1 MATGIGGQMSLER
14 HLFLPQMTVQAM
26 RDSRYRH
33 PANALAELID
43 NSIDARARRVE
54 VLVRERFEQI
64 NQRPR
69 WRIYE
74 LAVFDNGHGM
84 SEETLVQALRFGGHA
99 PTRST
104 KRIGKY
110 GMGLPTSSVS
120 QCRRVDVWTWQ
131 TDSAN
136 PSHSYIDVDQIG
148 DGSQIE
154 VPEPDGS
161 PIPTEW
167 LDLVSPD
174 THNPKQGTLVVWS
187 RPDRI
192 TVQAS
197 TIFRQ
202 VEEEIGRIYRHYISD
217 KSLTIRM
224 ASIKDGDDKPY
235 DDKWVRPNDPL
246 YLMPN
251 SSTPEPWNQEPMFE
265 PHQRTTIPVTA
276 NGREELVEIVYS
288 IAKKPALGQY
298 RNLPGNRDYGRH
310 ARKNMGV
317 SIVRENREILLEH
330 FFITE
335 SGGGSLPQNRWWGCE
350 VRFNSG
356 CDDKFGVD
364 HNKQMAAHLARA
376 IMDLSAN
383 EDNPT
388 ELTMDDLGV
397 EQDDIYKIAAHIRN
411 TVKGMM
417 DQIHTMFSQRPP
429 PEPAD
434 GEQPATSATT
444 AEINATNA
452 TRALIENDP
461 SQLTETDR
469 IRNTMGNE
477 ERTAELTD
485 YLVTKGFDEPEAKRQ
500 AEIAIRNDIW
510 YKFVPAQLRANQVF
524 SVASI
529 GGVTTVNLNI
539 HHSIYDLLRMIEE
552 ETDQH
557 ENEEVR
563 RAAIAI
569 QAMLLAWSRMEVSI
583 ENPQRKID
591 FQETTDKWGQMVN
604 YILR

>member
-1 MATGIGGQMSLER
+1 MATGIDEQMSLER
-14 HLFLPQMTVQAM
+14 HLFLPRMTVQAM

-43 NSIDARARRVE
+43 NSIDASARRVE
-54 VLVRERFEQI
+54 VLVREKFEQV

-84 SEETLVQALRFGGHA
+84 SKETLGQALRFGGHA

-104 KRIGKY
+104 RRIGKY

-131 TDSAN
+131 TDSTQ
-136 PSHSYIDVDQIG
+136 PFHSYIDVDEIESG
-148 DGSQIE
+148 LQIE
-154 VPEPDGS
+154 VPEPDRT

-167 LDLVSPD
+167 LNLVTDD
-174 THNPKQGTLVVWS
+174 THNPKQGTLVVWTK
-187 RPDRI
+187 PDRI

-202 VEEEIGRIYRHYISD
+202 VEEEIGRIYRHYIND

-224 ASIKDGDDKPY
+224 ASIRDGDDKPY
-235 DDKWVRPNDPL
+235 DDKRVRPNDPL

-251 SSTPEPWNQEPMFE
+251 SSTPEPWDQEPMFE
-265 PHQRTTIPVTA
+265 PHQRMTFPVTA
-276 NGREELVEIVYS
+276 NGREELVELVYS
-288 IAKKPALGQY
+288 IAKKPALGQS
-298 RNLPGNRDYGRH
+298 RNLPGNRDYGQH

-376 IMDLSAN
+376 IIDLNTN
-383 EDNPT
+383 ENNPT

-397 EQDDIYKIAAHIRN
+397 ELDDVYKIAAHIRN

-417 DQIHTMFSQRPP
+417 DLIHSMFSQRPP
-429 PEPAD
+429 RDVNGD
-434 GEQPATSATT
+434 GQPTTSAAT

-452 TRALIENDP
+452 TRELIENDP
-461 SQLTETDR
+461 SQITEADR
-469 IRNTMGNE
+469 IRITMGDE
-477 ERTAELTD
+477 ERQAELTD
-485 YLVTKGFDEPEAKRQ
+485 YLVTKGFDQPEAKRQ

-539 HHSIYDLLRMIEE
+539 HHSIYALLRMIED
-552 ETDQH
+552 ETEQH
-557 ENEEVR
+557 ETEEVR
-563 RAAIAI
+563 QAAIAI
-569 QAMLLAWSRMEVSI
+569 QAMLLAWARMEASI

-591 FQETTDKWGQMVN
+591 FQETTDRWGQMVN